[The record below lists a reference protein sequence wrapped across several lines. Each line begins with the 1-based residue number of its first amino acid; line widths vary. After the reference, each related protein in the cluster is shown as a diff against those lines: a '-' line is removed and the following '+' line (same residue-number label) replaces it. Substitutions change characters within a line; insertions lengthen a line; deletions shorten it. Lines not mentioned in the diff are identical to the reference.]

1 MTGRKILT
9 EPNKILRKKS
19 LRVENVDK
27 DIQQLMD
34 DMLETLYAAPGIGLA
49 AIQVGIAKRVIVM
62 DISRSRND
70 IGRDKDEINKKEDKE
85 SKGPM
90 YFVNPKITWKSED
103 KFTYEEG
110 CLSLPNQF
118 AEIDRSKQC
127 HVEYLDYN
135 GHPKELRADGLLAT
149 CIQHEIDH
157 LEGILF
163 IDYLSKL
170 KKSMIIKKLSKQKK
184 AIERIIV

>member
-1 MTGRKILT
+1 MSIRKNIKL

-19 LRVENVDK
+19 LRVENVHK

-49 AIQVGIAKRVIVM
+49 AIQVGVAKKVIVM

-70 IGRDKDEINKKEDKE
+70 IGRDKNDINKNEDKE
-85 SKGPM
+85 TKKPM
-90 YFVNPKITWKSED
+90 YFVNPKIIWKSED

-118 AEIDRSKQC
+118 AEIDR
-127 HVEYLDYN
+127 
-135 GHPKELRADGLLAT
+135 T
-149 CIQHEIDH
+149 
-157 LEGILF
+157 
-163 IDYLSKL
+163 
-170 KKSMIIKKLSKQKK
+170 
-184 AIERIIV
+184 